1 MPQLYGTTTGFRI
14 IVFTHHDSALQTQQS
29 KRGSYV
35 EFGIDIQ
42 RISPVYIIAFVLSSI
57 KNMTAPAQW
66 LALNS

>member
-14 IVFTHHDSALQTQQS
+14 RVFTHHDSALQKQKS
-29 KRGSYV
+29 MRHFYV

-57 KNMTAPAQW
+57 KNMTAPGQ
-66 LALNS
+66 